1 MECAGKGRGTRCMGS
16 ARRRCGRC
24 GAVAYC
30 SVSHQMSHW
39 NEHKE
44 ECERLE
50 QQMKRVDVLN
60 DFPFTFSQ
68 EATATSQT
76 GV

>member
-1 MECAGKGRGTRCMGS
+1 
-16 ARRRCGRC
+16 
-24 GAVAYC
+24 
-30 SVSHQMSHW
+30 MSHW

-68 EATATSQT
+68 EAIATSQVGT
-76 GV
+76 ALVIIFVF

>member
-1 MECAGKGRGTRCMGS
+1 
-16 ARRRCGRC
+16 
-24 GAVAYC
+24 
-30 SVSHQMSHW
+30 MSHW

-50 QQMKRVDVLN
+50 QQMKRADVLN

-68 EATATSQT
+68 EATATSQVGT
-76 GV
+76 ALVVVLKKNVSLSLTC